1 MKSTNFLDE
10 WNRTHTSSPSYQDAL
25 DWAEQKMKDLNALGI
40 MALGIQAQDIIDKAC
55 KWLRARNILTE
66 EGVEEFRKAIEK

>member
-10 WNRTHTSSPSYQDAL
+10 WNRAHTSSPSYQDAL
-25 DWAEQKMKDLNALGI
+25 DWAEQKMKDLNALCI

-66 EGVEEFRKAIEK
+66 EGIEEFRKAIEK

>member
-1 MKSTNFLDE
+1 MKSTNFLDD

>member
-25 DWAEQKMKDLNALGI
+25 DWAEQKMKDLNAFCI

-66 EGVEEFRKAIEK
+66 EGIEEFRKAIEK